1 MTFPPY
7 ITFSSFSK
15 QQDDIQWKK
24 RWLLDMVDV
33 AATVLCPL
41 DTKFQVGHSQCQ
53 IGLQLT
59 QLPLPVTDIRVFYE
73 TWFIFTWGQI
83 VR

>member
-15 QQDDIQWKK
+15 QQDEIQWKK

-33 AATVLCPL
+33 VATVLCPL

-53 IGLQLT
+53 VGLQLT

>member
-1 MTFPPY
+1 
-7 ITFSSFSK
+7 
-15 QQDDIQWKK
+15 
-24 RWLLDMVDV
+24 MVDV